1 MTDARGR
8 LRRRDDSP
16 FRLDAPVPRKKG
28 PDAGIPTTEDDY
40 WGTAGVRASLVP
52 LLRGGQWLSLSLF
65 RGDYQLSSLWL
76 RLADLDGDMDAINR
90 VANPRRAARGGS
102 AAALAMSANLIA
114 LFTFEVDQK
123 GIKLSTIVFGA
134 GLCGLHPDE
143 TTEEPFYPRSCEASY
158 AYPEWA
164 PGGRPAASAA
174 SVFWIGDACAPSKP
188 EPASA
193 PSEPE
198 PASAPSEPE
207 PASAASEPEPAKAKK
222 KKKPFR
228 RKAKKAAPAPPA
240 SPRWK

>member
-16 FRLDAPVPRKKG
+16 FRLDAPVPRRKA
-28 PDAGIPTTEDDY
+28 PDAGIPMTEDDY

-76 RLADLDGDMDAINR
+76 RLADLDGDVDAIN
-90 VANPRRAARGGS
+90 VGANPRRAARGGS
-102 AAALAMSANLIA
+102 AAALAMSANLIS

-158 AYPEWA
+158 ARPEWA
-164 PGGRPAASAA
+164 PGRPAASAA

-207 PASAASEPEPAKAKK
+207 PASAPSEPEPAKAKK

>member
-1 MTDARGR
+1 MDLLANAKPTSGA
-8 LRRRDDSP
+8 LAV
-16 FRLDAPVPRKKG
+16 AP
-28 PDAGIPTTEDDY
+28 AI
-40 WGTAGVRASLVP
+40 
-52 LLRGGQWLSLSLF
+52 F

-76 RLADLDGDMDAINR
+76 RLADLDGDVDAIN
-90 VANPRRAARGGS
+90 VGANPRRAARGGS

-158 AYPEWA
+158 ARPEWA
-164 PGGRPAASAA
+164 PGGRPAASGA

-193 PSEPE
+193 PSQPEPASAPSKPE

-207 PASAASEPEPAKAKK
+207 PASAPSEPEPAKAKK

>member
-158 AYPEWA
+158 ACPEWA

-174 SVFWIGDACAPSKP
+174 SVFWIGDARAPSK
-188 EPASA
+188 
-193 PSEPE
+193 PE